1 MDKYEIRKNIIIIAL
16 DNLVNT
22 YTDALEFLNEE
33 EQLED
38 KKTSVKLERPRGNVS
53 FEHVKFGYSDDK
65 ILIHDLNAEIKAGQM
80 VAIVGPTG
88 AGKTTLI
95 NLLMRFY
102 ELKGGSIKID
112 GVDTRD
118 MKREDLRSMFG
129 MVLQD
134 TWLYNGTIE
143 DNIKKGT

>member
-1 MDKYEIRKNIIIIAL
+1 
-16 DNLVNT
+16 
-22 YTDALEFLNEE
+22 
-33 EQLED
+33 
-38 KKTSVKLERPRGNVS
+38 
-53 FEHVKFGYSDDK
+53 
-65 ILIHDLNAEIKAGQM
+65 M

-88 AGKTTLI
+88 SGKTTLI

-102 ELKGGSIKID
+102 ELKGGAIKVD

-134 TWLYNGTIE
+134 TWLFNGTIV
-143 DNIKKGT
+143 DNLCAITKLVLPFITFCIAC